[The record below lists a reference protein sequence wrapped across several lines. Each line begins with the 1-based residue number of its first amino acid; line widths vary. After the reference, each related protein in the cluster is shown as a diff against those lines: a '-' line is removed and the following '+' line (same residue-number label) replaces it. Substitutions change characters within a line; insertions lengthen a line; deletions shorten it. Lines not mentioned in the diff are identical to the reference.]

1 MNIHLTTL
9 GCPKNQVD
17 SELLLGLLSREGHA
31 LTERSEEAECLVV
44 NTCAFIDR
52 AKEESVEAI
61 LELSRLKV
69 EGRARYLVVTGCL
82 SQRYG
87 QELQAELPEV
97 DAFLGTGDLDRVV
110 EVIRQIDGR
119 RDWVTGAPPGYLYSA
134 ETPRLLASRV
144 PYAYVK
150 IAEGCDMSCRF
161 CIIPLM
167 RGSHRSRPLP
177 DIVAEVE
184 GLARRGMPEVVLVSQ
199 DTLAYG
205 RELKGNG
212 DFADLLL
219 ALSET
224 EAPWLRFLYVHPA
237 HVNERFLAAF
247 ARARVLPYLDMPIQ
261 HAADEILRAMRRQ
274 VTARRMAEIVQGV
287 RRRIQDVTIR
297 TTVLVGYPGETERH
311 VEELLDFIEEIRF
324 DRLGVFTYSR
334 EEGTPAAE
342 RPDQIPE
349 DVKAARAELVEAT
362 QQRITWD
369 AQRKLLGTVHTVL
382 VDGPAQDPAFPWE
395 GRLASQAPEID
406 GVVYLTTPALV
417 PGRFASVRIVEAD
430 GHDLIGEAVASP

>member
-1 MNIHLTTL
+1 MNIHLRTL

-17 SELLLGLLSREGHA
+17 SELLLGLLDRAGYSFA
-31 LTERSEEAECLVV
+31 ERPEEADCLIV

-61 LELSRLKV
+61 LELSRLKT
-69 EGRARYLVVTGCL
+69 EGRARYLVVSGCL

-87 QELQAELPEV
+87 AELQAELPEV

-119 RDWVTGAPPGYLYSA
+119 RDWVTGAPPGYVYSA
-134 ETPRLLASRV
+134 ETPRILSSRA

-150 IAEGCDMSCRF
+150 IAEGCDMGCRF
-161 CIIPLM
+161 CIIPFM
-167 RGSHRSRPLP
+167 RGPHRSRPLR

-184 GLARRGMPEVVLVSQ
+184 GLARRGIQEVVLVSQ

-224 EAPWLRFLYVHPA
+224 SVPWLRFLYVHPA
-237 HVNERFLAAF
+237 HVNARFFDAF
-247 ARARVLPYLDMPIQ
+247 AQARVLPYLDMPIQ
-261 HAADEILRAMRRQ
+261 HAADEILKAMRRQ
-274 VTARRMAEIVQGV
+274 VTAKRMAEIVRDV
-287 RRRIQDVTIR
+287 RQRIPDVTVR
-297 TTVLVGYPGETERH
+297 TTVLVGYPGETDGH
-311 VEELLDFIEEIRF
+311 VAELIEFMEEMRF
-324 DRLGVFTYSR
+324 DRLGVFAYSR

-342 RPDQIPE
+342 RSDQIPDE
-349 DVKAARAELVEAT
+349 VKAARVQLVEAT
-362 QQRITWD
+362 QERIGWD
-369 AQRKLLGTVHTVL
+369 AQRKLLGSVQNVL
-382 VDGPAQDPAFPWE
+382 LDGPAQDPAYPLE
-395 GRLASQAPEID
+395 GRLPSQAPEID
-406 GVVYLTTPALV
+406 GVVYLTTPSLV

-430 GHDLIGEAVASP
+430 GHDLIGEAIR

>member
-1 MNIHLTTL
+1 MKIHLQTL

-17 SELLLGLLSREGHA
+17 SEILLGLLDRAGYSFA
-31 LTERSEEAECLVV
+31 ERPEEADCLIV

-52 AKEESVEAI
+52 AKEESVETI
-61 LELSRLKV
+61 LELSRLKA

-87 QELQAELPEV
+87 HELQAELPEV

-110 EVIRQIDGR
+110 DVINQIDSR
-119 RDWVTGAPPGYLYSA
+119 RDWVTGAPPGYVYSA
-134 ETPRLLASRV
+134 ETPRILSTHA

-150 IAEGCDMSCRF
+150 IAEGCDMGCRF
-161 CIIPLM
+161 CIIPFM
-167 RGSHRSRPLP
+167 RGPHRSRPLR

-184 GLARRGMPEVVLVSQ
+184 GVVRRGIQEVVLVSQ

-224 EAPWLRFLYVHPA
+224 SAPWLRFLYIHPA
-237 HVNERFLAAF
+237 HVNERFLDAF

-261 HAADEILRAMRRQ
+261 HAADEILKAMRRQ
-274 VTARRMAEIVQGV
+274 VTAKRMAEIVRQV
-287 RRRIQDVTIR
+287 RARIPDVTVR
-297 TTVLVGYPGETERH
+297 TTVLVGYPGETDDH
-311 VEELLDFIEEIRF
+311 VAELIEFMEEVRF
-324 DRLGVFTYSR
+324 DRLGVFSYSR

-342 RPDQIPE
+342 RPDQISDE
-349 DVKAARAELVEAT
+349 IKAARVQLVEAA
-362 QQRITWD
+362 QERISWD
-369 AQRKLLGTVHTVL
+369 AQRKLLGSVQTVL
-382 VDGPAQDPAFPWE
+382 VDGPAQDSAYPWE

-406 GVVYLTTPALV
+406 GVVYLTTPILV
-417 PGRFASVRIVEAD
+417 PGRFASVRIIEAN
-430 GHDLIGEAVASP
+430 GHDLIAEALLD

>member
-1 MNIHLTTL
+1 VKIYLRTL

-17 SELLLGLLSREGHA
+17 SELLLGLLDRDGHA
-31 LTERSEEAECLVV
+31 LTERPEEADCLIV

-61 LELSRLKV
+61 LELSRLKT
-69 EGRARYLVVTGCL
+69 EGRARYLVVSGCL

-87 QELQAELPEV
+87 AELQAELPEV

-119 RDWVTGAPPGYLYSA
+119 RDWVAGAPPGYVYSA
-134 ETPRLLASRV
+134 ETPRILSTGA

-150 IAEGCDMSCRF
+150 IAEGCDMDCRF
-161 CIIPLM
+161 CIIPFM
-167 RGSHRSRPLP
+167 RGPHRSRPLR
-177 DIVAEVE
+177 DIVTEVE
-184 GLARRGMPEVVLVSQ
+184 GLAQRGIQEVVLVSQ

-224 EAPWLRFLYVHPA
+224 SVPWLRFLYVHPA
-237 HVNERFLAAF
+237 HVNERFLGAF

-261 HAADEILRAMRRQ
+261 HAADDILKAMRRQ
-274 VTARRMAEIVQGV
+274 VTAKRMAEIIREV
-287 RRRIQDVTIR
+287 RQRIPDVTVR
-297 TTVLVGYPGETERH
+297 TTVLVGYPGENDAHVAVLTEFM
-311 VEELLDFIEEIRF
+311 EEMRF
-324 DRLGVFTYSR
+324 DRLGVFAYSR

-342 RPDQIPE
+342 RPDQIPDE
-349 DVKAARAELVEAT
+349 VKAGRVQLVEAT
-362 QQRITWD
+362 QERISWD
-369 AQRKLLGTVHTVL
+369 AQRKLLGSAQTIL
-382 VDGPAQDPAFPWE
+382 VDGPAQDAAYPWE
-395 GRLASQAPEID
+395 GRLPSQAPEID
-406 GVVYLTTPALV
+406 GVVYLTTSTLV

-430 GHDLIGEAVASP
+430 GHDLIGEAVR